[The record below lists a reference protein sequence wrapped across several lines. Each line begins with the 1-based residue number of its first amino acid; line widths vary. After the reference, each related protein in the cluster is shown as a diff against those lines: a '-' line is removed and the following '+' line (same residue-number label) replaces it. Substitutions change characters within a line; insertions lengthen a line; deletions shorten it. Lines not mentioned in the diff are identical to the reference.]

1 MGWRSMKMEMC
12 ILEILSKI
20 RNTGKVS
27 FIGSISRPQS
37 KQMQSLS
44 STTQASGGATILME
58 KDRIKKLAV
67 VSMMATSKMV

>member
-1 MGWRSMKMEMC
+1 MEMC

-20 RNTGKVS
+20 RNMGKAS

-58 KDRIKKLAV
+58 KDRIKKLAA